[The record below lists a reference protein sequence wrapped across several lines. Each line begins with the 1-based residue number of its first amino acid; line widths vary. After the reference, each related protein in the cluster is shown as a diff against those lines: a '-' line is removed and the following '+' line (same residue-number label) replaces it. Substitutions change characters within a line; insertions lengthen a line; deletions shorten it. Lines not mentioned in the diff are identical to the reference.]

1 MRRGKR
7 SNDRGMA
14 SEKGRLKSVGSFGA
28 SRKRQGFHAGRIQD
42 LADELANYLFVIYD

>member
-1 MRRGKR
+1 MRGRERG
-7 SNDRGMA
+7 DERGMA